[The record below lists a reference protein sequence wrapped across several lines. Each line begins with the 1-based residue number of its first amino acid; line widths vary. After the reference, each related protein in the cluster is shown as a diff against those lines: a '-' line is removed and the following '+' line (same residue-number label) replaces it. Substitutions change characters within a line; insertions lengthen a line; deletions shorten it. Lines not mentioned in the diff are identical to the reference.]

1 LLVDNLVLNGAQN
14 AEALSVDT
22 AAGKLLD
29 RANDLCGKL
38 RLRRGMSGMTDSNGE
53 KFKTIDAA
61 RRGTSAEEVITQ
73 LREMI
78 HRGELRPGDR
88 LPPERDLARIL
99 GVSRPTLRGG
109 IRSLAAVGVLES
121 RQGAGTFVVKSDG
134 PPALDS
140 SPLRLLSSLHG
151 FTSAEMFE
159 ARQSLEMAVAGL
171 AAGRATSEHMAQLSE
186 EIAGMFASLDDPE
199 QFLVHDMRFHQAVAS
214 ASQNGILT
222 SLMNMVATILFD
234 VRSKTVKRAKDLKES
249 AEMHRHIYRAI
260 RARDAEA
267 ARDAMRNHLMLA
279 QKAQEAEEVDDLD
292 TSTGPSV

>member
-1 LLVDNLVLNGAQN
+1 
-14 AEALSVDT
+14 
-22 AAGKLLD
+22 
-29 RANDLCGKL
+29 
-38 RLRRGMSGMTDSNGE
+38 MTDSNGE

-61 RRGTSAEEVITQ
+61 HRGTTAEEVISQ

-88 LPPERDLARIL
+88 LPPERDRANL

-140 SPLRLLSSLHG
+140 SPLRLMASLHG
-151 FTSAEMFE
+151 FTSADMFE
-159 ARQSLEMAVAGL
+159 ARRSLEMAVAGL
-171 AAGRATSEHMAQLSE
+171 AAARATSEHMALLSE
-186 EIAGMFASLDDPE
+186 EIAGMYASLDDPE

-214 ASQNGILT
+214 ASRNRILT

-234 VRSKTVKRAKDLKES
+234 VRRKTVKRAKDLKES

-260 RARDAEA
+260 RARDSEA
-267 ARDAMRNHLMLA
+267 ALNARLLDAG
-279 QKAQEAEEVDDLD
+279 AEGA
-292 TSTGPSV
+292 TSESLTVRMFRLKIFRRMN